1 MKAPLPFG
9 TRLSDERYQR
19 SVAAL
24 YNGLPEPPS
33 PEQETAVRR
42 KSLNLAIDHRLG
54 VDFPASRRDALW
66 EVQQRIA
73 RNHLRVA
80 CGLVFTGLVRLLT
93 PTNWLT
99 RKGLGAAGGYVHR
112 QFARVLS
119 PDELAHFLGD
129 DDEPSNEP
137 PSSPARLPPSRPRR

>member
-9 TRLSDERYQR
+9 TRLSDEKYQR

-24 YNGLPEPPS
+24 YKGLPEPPS

-54 VDFPASRRDALW
+54 VDFPAARREALW

-80 CGLVFTGLVRLLT
+80 CGLVFTGLFRLLT
-93 PTNWLT
+93 PTSWLT
-99 RKGLGAAGGYVHR
+99 RQGLGAAGGYVYR
-112 QFARVLS
+112 QFARVLN
-119 PDELAHFLGD
+119 PNELAHFLD
-129 DDEPSNEP
+129 DDEPRNEP
-137 PSSPARLPPSRPRR
+137 PSSPTHLPSARPRS